1 MNAKQ
6 ILSVMGTGLA
16 VPALVLCL
24 AACKKTFHA
33 QANRL
38 TADKIIADY
47 VAKEFKGAPCT
58 LYLYTDTNNQHLSLA
73 DDDRRFESGRSYVYF
88 IDEEPASP
96 WPHPCRSVWI
106 DRDNG
111 SFAVQRGES
120 PLRGP
125 GKWLLINNFW
135 NEAPRMGSS
144 ECLLLGHPDYVVQP
158 CFYYRFDGDNLS
170 VEHQCLE
177 MSSSSVELAVHIDQS
192 EQNLRIVAQDPDT
205 TGMRTVCLKHY
216 GFQFHLDSLYV
227 PVDSVT
233 TRRLEQIPVHYRV
246 SAAQKVIAKSFVL
259 PTQGSGKID
268 L

>member
-111 SFAVQRGES
+111 SFAVQ
-120 PLRGP
+120 
-125 GKWLLINNFW
+125 
-135 NEAPRMGSS
+135 
-144 ECLLLGHPDYVVQP
+144 P